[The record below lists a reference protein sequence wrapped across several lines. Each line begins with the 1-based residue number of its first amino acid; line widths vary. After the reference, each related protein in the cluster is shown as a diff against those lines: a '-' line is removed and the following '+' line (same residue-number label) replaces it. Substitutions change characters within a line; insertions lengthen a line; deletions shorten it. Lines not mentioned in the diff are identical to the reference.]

1 MSDIEIVHQ
10 GLAGFRVSTR
20 LCGCFGMEVYCAAD
34 ATAAVDD
41 EAKNVER
48 KDRRRYPRV
57 KANVS
62 VELRT
67 TENAPPSRVSIVE
80 ISLCGC
86 YIETMFTMAVGEKA
100 FLVLWLNDQSIRTTA
115 VVATRHPQVGN
126 GFEFIDMSPE
136 DRLSLSEFIHELSSE
151 THNHR

>member
-1 MSDIEIVHQ
+1 M
-10 GLAGFRVSTR
+10 G
-20 LCGCFGMEVYCAAD
+20 AD
-34 ATAAVDD
+34 AN
-41 EAKNVER
+41 NVEG

-67 TENAPPSRVSIVE
+67 TENANPSRVSIVE

-86 YIETMFTMAVGEKA
+86 YIETMFTMALGEKA
-100 FLVLWLNDQSIRTTA
+100 FLTLWLNEQSIRTTA

-126 GFEFIDMSPE
+126 GFEFIDMLPE
-136 DRLSLSEFIHELSSE
+136 DRLRLSEFIRELSSE
-151 THNHR
+151 THTP

>member
-1 MSDIEIVHQ
+1 M
-10 GLAGFRVSTR
+10 
-20 LCGCFGMEVYCAAD
+20 D
-34 ATAAVDD
+34 A
-41 EAKNVER
+41 EAKNGEG

-62 VELRT
+62 VEVHT

-100 FLVLWLNDQSIRTTA
+100 FLTLWLNEQSIRTTA
-115 VVATRHPQVGN
+115 VIATRHPQVGN

-136 DRLSLSEFIHELSSE
+136 DRLRLSEFIHKISSE
-151 THNHR
+151 THNP

>member
-1 MSDIEIVHQ
+1 MD
-10 GLAGFRVSTR
+10 
-20 LCGCFGMEVYCAAD
+20 AD
-34 ATAAVDD
+34 AN
-41 EAKNVER
+41 NVEG

-67 TENAPPSRVSIVE
+67 TENANPSRVSIVE

-86 YIETMFTMAVGEKA
+86 YIETMFTMALGEKA
-100 FLVLWLNDQSIRTTA
+100 FLTLWLNEQSIRTTA

-126 GFEFIDMSPE
+126 GFEFIDILPE
-136 DRLSLSEFIHELSSE
+136 DRLRLSEFIRELSSE
-151 THNHR
+151 THTP